1 MYTIIG
7 LYHLIN
13 SVATID
19 GVLGQALY
27 TILTKENI
35 LTKILQIFLMTNKTD
50 NTGII
55 VMKKVDS
62 KNAPEIAMPIGG
74 IGAGCIS
81 INSWGGLQDWE
92 IYNSPG
98 KGNSNPFSFFTLYAK
113 TKNRTPVTKV
123 LQGPVAREYGRG
135 AHGFDATTGAGL
147 PHFREAVFSA
157 SYPFANIE
165 FKDKKM
171 PLRAELTAWN
181 PFIPHNGKDS
191 SIPCAIFQ
199 WTITNPTKK
208 RVDATIF
215 MNMTNI
221 VGSNQQNCA
230 IEKNKINKF
239 KDTKTA
245 RGILFTQKND
255 EKKNNVTGS
264 IVVAT
269 PHKKITKL
277 AHWYGGGWFDSIT
290 DFWTQAQ
297 TGELNALPKKDYL
310 TDDRGTIGA
319 QFSLKPGEKK
329 TIPFVVSWL
338 TSQGK
343 APFTLMP
350 FGKESAEVPYKTF
363 AEAQWKDAWDVAEYV
378 IKNLN
383 RLEKET
389 KLYDET
395 IRETTLP
402 EYVIDS
408 VTMTSS
414 ILKSPTCLRFEN
426 GDFWAWEGCHN
437 DKGCCHGTCT
447 HVWNYQQM
455 IPFLF
460 PALERNIR
468 ESEYKYGVDKNGAM
482 DFRLDLPLGDKL
494 GKETFACAD
503 GQFGCVLKAYRDW
516 KILGDDEWL
525 KSLWPKI
532 KKTVDYSFQ
541 KWDFDKDG
549 VMEGIQH
556 NTYDINFWGPNT
568 MCGSFYLGA
577 LRAAEE
583 MSSHLGD
590 KESADFYHEL
600 FVKGSKWSDEN
611 LFNGEYYI
619 QKVNLDAATGKGL
632 PKNLANDDWWRGPTV
647 NGYPKYQYG
656 NGCLSDQLL
665 GQLFAEITGLGDLYK
680 SKNINKTVDSIFK
693 YNFKTDFFDHANVQ
707 RVYAL
712 DDEAGTVLCSWPK
725 GEKERFPFPYSEEVW
740 TGIEYAV
747 AALLAYRGKAEKA
760 LKVVEAVRERYN
772 GVKWNPFDEVECG
785 HHYARAMASYALLLA
800 FSGFLADMP
809 NRKLTFS
816 PKINEE
822 NFKTFFSV
830 DSGWGLYSQKIDKKS
845 TEVEIDVR
853 YGKIKLK
860 KIQIDIPFSEKIS
873 VKLGKKKVDCKI
885 EKTGRGVEIIFSR
898 EITLNKQNKM
908 LLSVK

>member
-1 MYTIIG
+1 MIKK
-7 LYHLIN
+7 IN
-13 SVATID
+13 S
-19 GVLGQALY
+19 
-27 TILTKENI
+27 
-35 LTKILQIFLMTNKTD
+35 
-50 NTGII
+50 
-55 VMKKVDS
+55 KKV
-62 KNAPEIAMPIGG
+62 PEVAFPIGG

-113 TKNRTPVTKV
+113 PKGGSAVTKV
-123 LQGPVAREYGRG
+123 LQGPIAREYGRG
-135 AHGFDATTGAGL
+135 AHGYDAASGAGL
-147 PHFREAVFSA
+147 PHFRESNFSA

-165 FKDKKM
+165 YKDKKM
-171 PLRAELTAWN
+171 PLRAEVTAWN
-181 PFIPHNGKDS
+181 PFIPHNDKDS

-208 RVDATIF
+208 KVDTTIF

-221 VGSNQQNCA
+221 VAGNQQNCT
-230 IEKNKINKF
+230 IEDNKINKYR
-239 KDTKTA
+239 DTKIA
-245 RGILFTQKND
+245 RGLFFTKKQ
-255 EKKNNVTGS
+255 EKKKNAQQGS
-264 IVVAT
+264 IAVAT

-277 AHWYGGGWFDSIT
+277 VHWYRGGWFDSIT

-297 TGELNALPKKDYL
+297 TGQL
-310 TDDRGTIGA
+310 DDSVKESFSKGEMGSMGA
-319 QFSLKPGEKK
+319 QFTLKPGEKK
-329 TIPFVVSWL
+329 TIPFIVTWL
-338 TSQGK
+338 TPQGK

-350 FGKESAEVPYKTF
+350 FGKESADVPYKTYQ
-363 AEAQWKDAWDVAEYV
+363 EAQWKNAWDVAEYV
-378 IKNLN
+378 AKNLD

-395 IRETTLP
+395 IRATTLP
-402 EYVIDS
+402 DYVIDS

-468 ESEYKYGVDKNGAM
+468 ESEYKYGVDKSGAM
-482 DFRLDLPLGDKL
+482 DFRLDLPLGKKL

-532 KKTVDYSFQ
+532 KKTVDYTFE

-583 MSSHLGD
+583 MATHLG
-590 KESADFYHEL
+590 EMETAEFYHEL
-600 FVKGSKWSDEN
+600 FEKGSKWSDKN

-632 PKNLANDDWWRGPTV
+632 PKSLTHDDWWRGPV
-647 NGYPKYQYG
+647 VDGYPKYQYG

-680 SKNINKTVDSIFK
+680 GKNIDKTVDSIFK
-693 YNFKTDFFDHANVQ
+693 YNFKENFFDHANVQ

-740 TGIEYAV
+740 TGIEYTV
-747 AALLAYRGKAEKA
+747 AALLAYRGRTEKA
-760 LKVVEAVRERYN
+760 LKIVEAVRERYN

-800 FSGFLADMP
+800 FSGFSADMP
-809 NRKLTFS
+809 NKKLTFA
-816 PKINEE
+816 PKMNKED
-822 NFKTFFSV
+822 FKTFFSV
-830 DSGWGLYSQKIDKKS
+830 DSGWGLYSQKLNKKTS
-845 TEVEIDVR
+845 AIEIDVR

-860 KIQIDIPFSEKIS
+860 KLQLDISNGEKIS
-873 VKLGKKKVDCKI
+873 VKLGNKKVGCKVV
-885 EKTGRGVEIIFSR
+885 KVGRGVEIIFSR
-898 EITLNKQNKM
+898 EILLNNRQK
-908 LLSVK
+908 LSIAMPA